1 MQVQLVLQ
9 EVPATSKQVTN
20 ELMCL
25 QEEFHKQLKVATGMF
40 SVDRGSESESDNSD
54 SDYDK
59 WSTAFI
65 WRKTNIYIAHYTWF
79 VL

>member
-1 MQVQLVLQ
+1 MLQ
-9 EVPATSKQVTN
+9 ELPATSKQVTN

-40 SVDRGSESESDNSD
+40 SLDRGSESESDNSD

-59 WSTAFI
+59 
-65 WRKTNIYIAHYTWF
+65 
-79 VL
+79 